1 MGENLILEDDIDFVG
16 NIIVVREDIKLLNVL
31 CIANDNLLKKLK
43 IKSNEDIKV
52 EIYFNFFY
60 EDKIG
65 EFEILTYKK
74 QDEKFIL
81 LNDTFKNLT
90 NEELIVII
98 AKLDN
103 YLKLNKNTN
112 INKFLHINLKM
123 ED

>member
-90 NEELIVII
+90 NVELIAII
-98 AKLDN
+98 TKLDN